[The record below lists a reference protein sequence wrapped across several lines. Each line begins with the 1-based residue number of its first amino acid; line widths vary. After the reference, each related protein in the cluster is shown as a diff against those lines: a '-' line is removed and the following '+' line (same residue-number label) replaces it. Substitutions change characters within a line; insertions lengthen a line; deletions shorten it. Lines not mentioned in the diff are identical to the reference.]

1 MKNSKIKNIAG
12 YLARGFLKNPL
23 TPILA
28 FAILSLGYISLEVMP
43 REEDPQIAVSG
54 GSIIVPMPGASP
66 IEIDNA
72 ILKPLERKI
81 SEIKGVKD
89 VYSTA
94 MHNVGMLNIQYKIGE
109 DRESSNLKL
118 YDKVMQNMDSLPG
131 GAMNPIVKP
140 FDIDID
146 VPIVTV
152 AFYKKK
158 DLGIDHIKLY
168 RQIKEIQQDINAI
181 QDISKTTLKGAKR
194 PQFNVLLDLDKL
206 SAYHIS
212 IGQVVQ
218 SIQAIA
224 KNSPEVDLPSKDNRL
239 VVFGVTNAIN
249 SIEDL
254 QNLIIA
260 KYMGSLVYLKDI
272 AKVEYYYDI
281 QNYKEAL
288 ISYKAEGSPLS
299 DPEDQVTL
307 TISKLKGTNA
317 VHLAEKVL
325 ALLEAYE
332 ADLQK
337 NGLAYIVTRNYG
349 ERANEAVN
357 ELVHHLV
364 LTIAI
369 ISLIL
374 IPFLGWRESLVV
386 TIAVPMILAATLFIA
401 FMTDQTINRITLFA
415 FLLSLGLIV
424 DDAIIVIENIH
435 RRMHLKETENQSF
448 DQIIIEATDE
458 IGPSTNIATIAIM
471 LTMIPM
477 AFVGGMMGQFM
488 LPIPLMEELVYKIV
502 SSKKNQRRVGFIVL
516 FFLIFAV
523 AMIPTKIVLA
533 KMLPGK
539 SANTFSIYVDTATNS
554 TVKQTQEVVECVV
567 NEMKHEENVKNME
580 MFIGQG
586 APLDYAG
593 LVKGSAFKSLKNH
606 REPDR

>member
-1 MKNSKIKNIAG
+1 MSEKKQPYKIKNIAG
-12 YLARGFLKNPL
+12 HLSKNFLTNPL
-23 TPILA
+23 TAILA
-28 FAILSLGYISLEVMP
+28 VAILSLGYISLEVMP

-66 IEIDNA
+66 DEINNA
-72 ILKPLERKI
+72 VLKPLERRI

-89 VYSTA
+89 IYSTA
-94 MHNVGMLNIQYKIGE
+94 MHNMGMLNIQYKIGE

-118 YDKVMQNMDSLPG
+118 YDKVMQNMDSIPG
-131 GAMNPIVKP
+131 GAMMPIVKP

-146 VPIVTV
+146 VPIVTI

-158 DLGIDHIKLY
+158 ELGIDHILLY
-168 RQIKEIQQDINAI
+168 KQIKDIQQDINAI

-212 IGQVVQ
+212 IGQVVN

-224 KNSPEVDLPSKDNRL
+224 KNAPEIDLPTRDNRL
-239 VVFGVTNAIN
+239 IVFGVKNAIN
-249 SIEDL
+249 SVEDL

-260 KYMGSLVYLKDI
+260 KYMGSLIYLKDI
-272 AKVEYYYDI
+272 AKVEYFYDI

-288 ISYKAEGSPLS
+288 ISYQADGEPKLGETK
-299 DPEDQVTL
+299 DQVTL
-307 TISKLKGTNA
+307 TVSKLKGTNA
-317 VHLAEKVL
+317 VHLADKVL
-325 ALLEAYE
+325 ETLEENAEALE
-332 ADLQK
+332 K
-337 NGLAYIVTRNYG
+337 HGLGYIVTRNYG
-349 ERANEAVN
+349 ERADEAVN

-401 FMTDQTINRITLFA
+401 YMTDQTINRITLFA

-435 RRMHLKETENQSF
+435 RRMHLEETKDQSF
-448 DQIIIEATDE
+448 DEIIVEATDE

-488 LPIPLMEELVYKIV
+488 LPIPLNVPVALGV
-502 SSKKNQRRVGFIVL
+502 SL
-516 FFLIFAV
+516 FVAYVFA
-523 AMIPTKIVLA
+523 PYLA
-533 KMLPGK
+533 KKLIK
-539 SANTFSIYVDTATNS
+539 RS
-554 TVKQTQEVVECVV
+554 T
-567 NEMKHEENVKNME
+567 
-580 MFIGQG
+580 
-586 APLDYAG
+586 
-593 LVKGSAFKSLKNH
+593 GSH
-606 REPDR
+606 

>member
-1 MKNSKIKNIAG
+1 MKKVKIKNIAG
-12 YLARGFLKNPL
+12 YLAQAFLKNPL

-72 ILKPLERKI
+72 VLKPLERKI

-131 GAMNPIVKP
+131 GAMHPIIKP

-152 AFYKKK
+152 AFYKRKE
-158 DLGIDHIKLY
+158 LGIDHIELY

-181 QDISKTTLKGAKR
+181 QDISKTTLKGAKK

-206 SAYHIS
+206 SAYKIS
-212 IGQVVQ
+212 IGQVVG

-249 SIEDL
+249 SIDDL
-254 QNLIIA
+254 KNLIIA
-260 KYMGSLVYLKDI
+260 KYMGSLIYLKDI

-288 ISYKAEGSPLS
+288 ISYKADGSPLK

-325 ALLEAYE
+325 DMLKEYE
-332 ADLQK
+332 PQLQK
-337 NGLAYIVTRNYG
+337 NGLGYIITRNYG

-369 ISLIL
+369 IAFIL

-401 FMTDQTINRITLFA
+401 YMTDQTINRITLFA

-435 RRMHLKETENQSF
+435 RRMHLKETKDQSF

-488 LPIPLMEELVYKIV
+488 LPIPLNVPVALAV
-502 SSKKNQRRVGFIVL
+502 SL
-516 FFLIFAV
+516 FVAYVFA
-523 AMIPTKIVLA
+523 PYLA
-533 KMLPGK
+533 KK
-539 SANTFSIYVDTATNS
+539 
-554 TVKQTQEVVECVV
+554 
-567 NEMKHEENVKNME
+567 
-580 MFIGQG
+580 FIKR
-586 APLDYAG
+586 A
-593 LVKGSAFKSLKNH
+593 KGEH
-606 REPDR
+606 